1 MYSEENGSN
10 KQSVNRDEGNVWLG
24 IGIGFLIY
32 FIPSLFTIFGLFPIA
47 FIAPI
52 IHVAAIIYFF
62 TKNKKMTGI
71 GLLIFAG
78 IAILLITA
86 CFGFVIYSLN
96 NYQG

>member
-1 MYSEENGSN
+1 MNNEEEGSIR
-10 KQSVNRDEGNVWLG
+10 QSDKKDEGNVWLG

-32 FIPSLFTIFGLFPIA
+32 LIPSLFTIFGLFPVA

-62 TKNKKMTGI
+62 SKNKKMTGI

-78 IAILLITA
+78 IVILLITA
-86 CFGFVIYSLN
+86 CFGFVIFSLN

>member
-10 KQSVNRDEGNVWLG
+10 KQSVNRDEGNVWVG

-52 IHVAAIIYFF
+52 IHVAVSSTFSPRIRR
-62 TKNKKMTGI
+62 
-71 GLLIFAG
+71 
-78 IAILLITA
+78 
-86 CFGFVIYSLN
+86 
-96 NYQG
+96 